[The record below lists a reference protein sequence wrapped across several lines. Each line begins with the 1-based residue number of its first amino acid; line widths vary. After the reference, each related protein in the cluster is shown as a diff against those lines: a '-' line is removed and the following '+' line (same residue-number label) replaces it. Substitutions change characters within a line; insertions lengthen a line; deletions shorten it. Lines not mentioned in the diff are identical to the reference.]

1 MANENFS
8 TNLRTVCNENISV
21 AHVCRKMEINRQQF
35 NKYLSGQIYPS
46 KYNLNKI
53 CQYFQFSEEELNLE
67 SGQFA
72 QITPKNL
79 QSEPH
84 SERSELEN
92 IISSIPSQ
100 NKDLSRYEGYYF
112 SHFHSSGYPGYII
125 RSLIHIYNYKNKFY
139 STSIEH
145 LWDKENGDTQRKR
158 FKYEGAVFYL
168 RDRIFITEVETLTNT
183 KTM

>member
-8 TNLRTVCNENISV
+8 INLRTVCNEKISV

-125 RSLIHIYNYKNKFY
+125 RSLIHIYNYNNKFLGLKDLCCIIIIY
-139 STSIEH
+139 QIMNYH
-145 LWDKENGDTQRKR
+145 
-158 FKYEGAVFYL
+158 FYL
-168 RDRIFITEVETLTNT
+168 FL
-183 KTM
+183 

>member
-72 QITPKNL
+72 QILHKNI
-79 QSEPH
+79 QSEAH
-84 SERSELEN
+84 SERSELEK

-100 NKDLSRYEGYYF
+100 NKDLSRYE
-112 SHFHSSGYPGYII
+112 
-125 RSLIHIYNYKNKFY
+125 
-139 STSIEH
+139 
-145 LWDKENGDTQRKR
+145 
-158 FKYEGAVFYL
+158 
-168 RDRIFITEVETLTNT
+168 
-183 KTM
+183 

>member
-1 MANENFS
+1 MLNENFYK
-8 TNLRTVCNENISV
+8 NLRIVCDQQISV

-46 KYNLNKI
+46 KHNLNKI
-53 CQYFQFSEEELNLE
+53 CKYFQFSAEELNLE

-92 IISSIPSQ
+92 II
-100 NKDLSRYEGYYF
+100 D
-112 SHFHSSGYPGYII
+112 
-125 RSLIHIYNYKNKFY
+125 
-139 STSIEH
+139 
-145 LWDKENGDTQRKR
+145 
-158 FKYEGAVFYL
+158 
-168 RDRIFITEVETLTNT
+168 
-183 KTM
+183 

>member
-8 TNLRTVCNENISV
+8 TNLRSVCNEQISV

-46 KYNLNKI
+46 KHNLNKI

-125 RSLIHIYNYKNKFY
+125 RSLIHIYQ
-139 STSIEH
+139 
-145 LWDKENGDTQRKR
+145 L
-158 FKYEGAVFYL
+158 
-168 RDRIFITEVETLTNT
+168 
-183 KTM
+183 